1 MSKQAKVL
9 NNAEIKRLKAVINDN
24 RYAVRNMTLML
35 LGLNVG
41 LRAKEL
47 ASLKVSDVL
56 TDDFKIRDM
65 CVLAKEQTKRDEAN
79 RIFFNKAIRK
89 QLATYLNDDAFKHLQ
104 HRRDSTLFITKNN
117 TAFTTNTLV
126 NLFAQLFKLANIQ
139 QASTHSFRR
148 TFATVLNDNATNVF
162 TIQKLMRHKN
172 IATTML
178 YVNVTDTQL
187 INATNNLKLG

>member
-24 RYAVRNMTLML
+24 RYALRNMTLML
-35 LGLNVG
+35 LGLNIG

>member
-24 RYAVRNMTLML
+24 RYAVRNTTLML

>member
-35 LGLNVG
+35 LGLNIG

-79 RIFFNKAIRK
+79 RIFFNKAIRR

>member
-89 QLATYLNDDAFKHLQ
+89 QLATCLLLKTTQHLLQ
-104 HRRDSTLFITKNN
+104 TLW
-117 TAFTTNTLV
+117 
-126 NLFAQLFKLANIQ
+126 
-139 QASTHSFRR
+139 
-148 TFATVLNDNATNVF
+148 
-162 TIQKLMRHKN
+162 
-172 IATTML
+172 
-178 YVNVTDTQL
+178 
-187 INATNNLKLG
+187 

>member
-35 LGLNVG
+35 LGLNIG

-79 RIFFNKAIRK
+79 RIFFNIAIRK

>member
-104 HRRDSTLFITKNN
+104 HRKDSTLFITKNN

>member
-35 LGLNVG
+35 LGLNIG

-104 HRRDSTLFITKNN
+104 HRKDSTLFITKNN

>member
-24 RYAVRNMTLML
+24 RYALRNMTLML

-126 NLFAQLFKLANIQ
+126 NLFAQL
-139 QASTHSFRR
+139 
-148 TFATVLNDNATNVF
+148 
-162 TIQKLMRHKN
+162 
-172 IATTML
+172 
-178 YVNVTDTQL
+178 
-187 INATNNLKLG
+187 

>member
-24 RYAVRNMTLML
+24 RYALRNMTLML

-104 HRRDSTLFITKNN
+104 HRKDSTLFITKNN

>member
-89 QLATYLNDDAFKHLQ
+89 QLATDLNDDAFKHLQ
-104 HRRDSTLFITKNN
+104 HRKDSTLFITKNN

>member
-56 TDDFKIRDM
+56 TDDFKIRDR

>member
-9 NNAEIKRLKAVINDN
+9 SNAEIKRLKAVINDN

-35 LGLNVG
+35 LGLNIG

>member
-9 NNAEIKRLKAVINDN
+9 NNVEIKRLKAVINDN

-104 HRRDSTLFITKNN
+104 HRKDSTLFITKNN

>member
-24 RYAVRNMTLML
+24 RYAVRNMTMLL

-41 LRAKEL
+41 LRAKEIV
-47 ASLKVSDVL
+47 SLKISDVL
-56 TDDFKIRDM
+56 TDDLQVRDM
-65 CVLAKEQTKRDEAN
+65 CVLAKEQTKRNEAN
-79 RIFFNKAIRK
+79 RIFFNNTVRK
-89 QLATYLNDDAFKHLQ
+89 QIEKYLNDDAYKHLK
-104 HRRDSTLFITKNN
+104 HKKDSSLFITKNN
-117 TAFTTNTLV
+117 NAFTTNSLV
-126 NLFAQLFKLANIQ
+126 NLFANLFKLADIQ
-139 QASTHSFRR
+139 QASTHSLRR

-162 TIQKLMRHKN
+162 AIQKLMRHKN

-187 INATNNLKLG
+187 INATNNLKIG

>member
-24 RYAVRNMTLML
+24 RYAVRNMTMLL

-41 LRAKEL
+41 LRAKEIV
-47 ASLKVSDVL
+47 SLKISDVL
-56 TDDFKIRDM
+56 TDDLQVRDM
-65 CVLAKEQTKRDEAN
+65 CVLAKEQTKRNEAN
-79 RIFFNKAIRK
+79 RIFFNNTVRK
-89 QLATYLNDDAFKHLQ
+89 QIEKYLNDDAYKHLK
-104 HRRDSTLFITKNN
+104 HKKDSTLFITKNN
-117 TAFTTNTLV
+117 NAFTTNSLV
-126 NLFAQLFKLANIQ
+126 NLLTLFKLADIQ
-139 QASTHSFRR
+139 QASTHSLRR

-162 TIQKLMRHKN
+162 AIQKLMRHKN

-187 INATNNLKLG
+187 INATNNLKIG

>member
-24 RYAVRNMTLML
+24 RYALRNMTLML

>member
-35 LGLNVG
+35 LGLNIG

>member
-1 MSKQAKVL
+1 
-9 NNAEIKRLKAVINDN
+9 
-24 RYAVRNMTLML
+24 ML

-104 HRRDSTLFITKNN
+104 HRKDSTLFITKNN